1 MLCENGDDEE
11 NNINYSKKDN
21 DKIKCNTLEDKKDD
35 IGNEE
40 MKFKIEKYE
49 CKHGCNH
56 IFRTKRQKI
65 LHHDKLDN
73 ICHEEKMNLL
83 LLIEIFEDSINKLI
97 PRELE
102 RRKYIEYT
110 VLLKQIARVKKK
122 AIDTIQM
129 KGFLK
134 ENW

>member
-1 MLCENGDDEE
+1 
-11 NNINYSKKDN
+11 
-21 DKIKCNTLEDKKDD
+21 
-35 IGNEE
+35 

-102 RRKYIEYT
+102 RRKFIEYT

-122 AIDTIQM
+122 AIDKIQM

-134 ENW
+134 EN

>member
-1 MLCENGDDEE
+1 MLSDECNNEINNEND
-11 NNINYSKKDN
+11 NVVNLNDN
-21 DKIKCNTLEDKKDD
+21 DIEQKKNNEGNNEDKK
-35 IGNEE
+35 
-40 MKFKIEKYE
+40 FKVEKYE

-97 PRELE
+97 PGELE

-134 ENW
+134 EN